1 MWSIGV
7 RDDGLRHRRAGQPV
21 ATGTHWGGVCLDDTA
36 LTLAVDNAHDD
47 RPRAGSGELGDNRD
61 AESADLESHGN
72 EEAVE
77 LLGKFVVGGRCA
89 ENLES
94 GEGIRMEPSAVPRVQ
109 PVGDDI
115 ARLTDTFEAR
125 HHRRPGIPRS
135 R

>member
-1 MWSIGV
+1 MTASVTAVRGSPSRPGPTGV
-7 RDDGLRHRRAGQPV
+7 ACV
-21 ATGTHWGGVCLDDTA
+21 STTAA

-47 RPRAGSGELGDNRD
+47 RPRAGSGELGDDRD

-125 HHRRPGIPRS
+125 HRRQPGIPRS